1 MDFSSKQSLGVA
13 VVVAI
18 AAICI
23 VTGMLIAKTNNDKS
37 TSATGKMWE
46 AAEKQ
51 VTEASNVQPGGSG
64 GTGGG
69 GH

>member
-1 MDFSSKQSLGVA
+1 MDFSSKQALGVA

-37 TSATGKMWE
+37 TSATNNMWT

-51 VTEASNVQPGGSG
+51 VTEAGKVPA
-64 GTGGG
+64 GGG
-69 GH
+69 ADH